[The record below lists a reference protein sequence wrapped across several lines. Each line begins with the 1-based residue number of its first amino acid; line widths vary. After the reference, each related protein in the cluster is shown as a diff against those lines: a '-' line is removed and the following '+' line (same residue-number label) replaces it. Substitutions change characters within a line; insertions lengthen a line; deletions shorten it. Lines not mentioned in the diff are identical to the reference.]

1 MKPDKRLIN
10 TKVYVNG
17 YNKETVKKL
26 YELGFRWPTT
36 DETIPYEIHPFLFM
50 DCNGI
55 ITTSNRMDIFKKS
68 KNREVSYAYILKLK
82 PLIECDFKVFDK
94 VLVRNDNHWVWMPK
108 LFGKYLYNQKQ
119 CFLTIDGMRYSQ
131 CVHYEGN
138 EHLAYT
144 KDDPCE
150 NKEQTED
157 EQ

>member
-94 VLVRNDNHWVWMPK
+94 VLVRNDNHWVWIGKTVCVDYCYIDVKELKARTLYSIKNK
-108 LFGKYLYNQKQ
+108 LAKL
-119 CFLTIDGMRYSQ
+119 
-131 CVHYEGN
+131 E
-138 EHLAYT
+138 
-144 KDDPCE
+144 
-150 NKEQTED
+150 KEFSEA
-157 EQ
+157 